1 MTPHD
6 FYSFMMNARCDLT
19 VRGRQ
24 VFATST
30 GELLL
35 EYERDK

>member
-6 FYSFMMNARCDLT
+6 FYSFIMNATCDLAI
-19 VRGRQ
+19 RGRK
-24 VFATST
+24 VFSQSS